1 MAMGRRE
8 AEQESMWVA
17 AQELPRSPGH
27 VFYEK
32 LNEVLEAGGFD
43 RFVEEL
49 CAAHYAEDRDG
60 RRFRRAS
67 TSGCCSSA
75 TSRGS
80 IRSERSRGAAPTACR
95 CAAFLRVDLSKGTP
109 DHSSMTNTRKRLPE
123 EVFWQVFAFVLRV
136 AVEHKLLKGKTIA
149 VDSTTLEANAAMKS
163 LVRRATDEDWKT
175 YVRRLMKAE
184 GIEDP
189 SDEEVRRFDRK
200 RKKKTS
206 NKEWKSATDPDSR
219 ITKMKDG
226 RTHLAYKAE
235 HAVDLDSG
243 LIVAP
248 VVYRGDDA
256 DAETLAGHGRAGP
269 RAAPGGGQSPPRGRG
284 GGRQGVP
291 QGGNDPDPEEV
302 EHVRT
307 YIAEPKR
314 TRRRTWQDKEPGQQ
328 QAVYANR
335 RRIKGDRG
343 RRLGRQRSEKA
354 ERSFAHTCET
364 GGGRRAWLRGVVNV
378 SKSHLMRAAACDLGI
393 IMLALFGVGTPR
405 TLQGGLGVVLVALLW
420 LVWRP
425 YSRRS
430 VRSASVCV
438 YRLWPSLTPPSAFF
452 RREVAFSTGQRPGR
466 LRALVDGP
474 HPRQSSRPRS
484 SRSARRTC

>member
-1 MAMGRRE
+1 MRMAMGRRE
-8 AEQESMWVA
+8 SQQENMWVA
-17 AQELPRSPGH
+17 AQALPRSPGH

-49 CAAHYAEDRDG
+49 CAAHYAEDLG
-60 RRFRRAS
+60 RPSIPPGVYFRMLFVGYFEGLDSQRAI
-67 TSGCCSSA
+67 A
-75 TSRGS
+75 W
-80 IRSERSRGAAPTACR
+80 R
-95 CAAFLRVDLSKGTP
+95 CADSLSLRSFLRVDLSKGTP
-109 DHSSMTNTRKRLPE
+109 EHSSMTNTRKRLPE
-123 EVFWQVFAFVLRV
+123 DVFWQVFAFVLQV
-136 AVEHKLLKGKTIA
+136 AVKHQLLKGKTIA

-163 LVRRATDEDWKT
+163 LVRRATNEDWKT

-189 SDEEVRRFDRK
+189 SDEDVRRFDRK

-219 ITKMKDG
+219 VTKMKDG

-248 VVYRGDDA
+248 VVYRGDDSDFETLPVTVEIARGQLQAA
-256 DAETLAGHGRAGP
+256 DSPHQVDEVVDDKGYHKAETIQTLI
-269 RAAPGGGQSPPRGRG
+269 
-284 GGRQGVP
+284 
-291 QGGNDPDPEEV
+291 EV
-302 EHVRT
+302 QRVRT
-307 YIAEPKR
+307 YIAEPKQ
-314 TRRRTWQDKEPGQQ
+314 THRRKWKDKEPGQQ
-328 QAVYANR
+328 EAVYANR
-335 RRIKGDRG
+335 RRIKGKRG
-343 RRLGRQRSEKA
+343 RQLGRLRSEKN

-405 TLQGGLGVVLVALLW
+405 TLQGGMGLVLAALLW
-420 LVWRP
+420 LGWRR
-425 YSRRS
+425 YSQPS
-430 VRSASVCV
+430 ARSASGVVC
-438 YRLWPSLTPPSAFF
+438 RLWPSPTAASACF
-452 RREVAFSTGQRPGR
+452 RRDLAFSTG
-466 LRALVDGP
+466 
-474 HPRQSSRPRS
+474 
-484 SRSARRTC
+484 C